1 MRAHS
6 QTIDQRPQMG
16 VPVAVGGLDWLHRLY
31 QWFMGLSR
39 NSREILPVSPYG
51 TWDPQRERFH
61 PFRADAALDIVIS
74 YRGTTWSTQLY
85 NSSL

>member
-6 QTIDQRPQMG
+6 QTIDRRPQIG
-16 VPVAVGGLDWLHRLY
+16 VPVRVGGLDWLHRLY
-31 QWFMGLSR
+31 NWLQGLTHSP
-39 NSREILPVSPYG
+39 REILPVSAYG
-51 TWDPQRERFH
+51 TWEAGRERFR

-74 YRGTTWSTQLY
+74 QRGMSWSTQLY